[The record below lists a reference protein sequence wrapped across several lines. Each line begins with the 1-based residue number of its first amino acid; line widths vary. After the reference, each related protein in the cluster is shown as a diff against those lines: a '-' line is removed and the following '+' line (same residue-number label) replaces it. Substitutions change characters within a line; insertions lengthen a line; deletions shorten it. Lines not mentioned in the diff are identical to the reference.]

1 MTPEVRGSNPDI
13 VKIYIEHLFPVN
25 CVEKE
30 KNKEKDAGN
39 GQFKQKDILLFES
52 DRKRFENSMK
62 KKKGN
67 LSLQKMTRI

>member
-1 MTPEVRGSNPDI
+1 MVQIQTSSKSILNIYFPSTVLKKR
-13 VKIYIEHLFPVN
+13 KI
-25 CVEKE
+25 K
-30 KNKEKDAGN
+30 KKDAGN